1 MAESSDINEMRQVK
15 SCGFLVMKPDQ
26 SFLLM
31 KHKNRYDLPK
41 GHMEVG
47 ETEHQTA
54 LRGKLMN
61 QLCWR
66 LLNLMKNVSSI
77 SFVL

>member
-1 MAESSDINEMRQVK
+1 MADLSNVNELRQVK
-15 SCGFLVMKPDQ
+15 SCGFFVMKSDQ

-31 KHKNRYDLPK
+31 KHSDRYDLPK

-54 LRGKLMN
+54 LRGK
-61 QLCWR
+61 
-66 LLNLMKNVSSI
+66 
-77 SFVL
+77 

>member
-1 MAESSDINEMRQVK
+1 MAEYSDSNQMREVK

-31 KHKNRYDLPK
+31 KHKDRYDLPK
-41 GHMEVG
+41 GHMEAG

-54 LRGKLMN
+54 LRGK
-61 QLCWR
+61 
-66 LLNLMKNVSSI
+66 
-77 SFVL
+77 

>member
-1 MAESSDINEMRQVK
+1 MAETSNVNELREVK

-31 KHKNRYDLPK
+31 SHKDRYDLPK

-47 ETEHQTA
+47 ETEQQTA
-54 LRGKLMN
+54 LRGKLIN
-61 QLCWR
+61 
-66 LLNLMKNVSSI
+66 
-77 SFVL
+77 

>member
-1 MAESSDINEMRQVK
+1 MAEHSNDNELREVK
-15 SCGFLVMKPDQ
+15 SCGFFVMKPDQ

-31 KHKNRYDLPK
+31 KHRDRYDLPK

-54 LRGKLMN
+54 LRGK
-61 QLCWR
+61 
-66 LLNLMKNVSSI
+66 
-77 SFVL
+77 

>member
-1 MAESSDINEMRQVK
+1 MAEYSDPNQMREVK

-31 KHKNRYDLPK
+31 KHKDRYDLPK
-41 GHMEVG
+41 GHMEAG

-54 LRGKLMN
+54 LRGK
-61 QLCWR
+61 
-66 LLNLMKNVSSI
+66 
-77 SFVL
+77 